1 MRVWTAAI
9 CSAFLIMIGACSEP
23 ANRGLSAEDRAGLEA
38 MTQSWLAAH
47 RDRDWD
53 AVASHYTEDAI
64 LMPPFAPIIQGKST
78 IRDWFAENECHT
90 TIEIEI
96 LEIEGYEDLAY
107 VRGTSIVTHEI
118 PGQLP
123 VSFEGKYLDI
133 RRRNV
138 DGSWK
143 VSVDMFSPD
152 QPVD

>member
-1 MRVWTAAI
+1 
-9 CSAFLIMIGACSEP
+9 MIGACSEP
-23 ANRGLSAEDRAGLEA
+23 SNRGLSAEDLVGLEA

-78 IRDWFAENECHT
+78 IRDWFAENEGHT
-90 TIEIEI
+90 TIEVENI
-96 LEIEGYEDLAY
+96 EIEGYEDLAY
-107 VRGTSIVTHEI
+107 VRGTSIVTHEM
-118 PGQLP
+118 PGNAS

-133 RRRNV
+133 RRRDV

-143 VSVDMFSPD
+143 VSIDMFSPD
-152 QPVD
+152 VPLD

>member
-1 MRVWTAAI
+1 MRMWISAI
-9 CSAFLIMIGACSEP
+9 CLASLIMAGACS
-23 ANRGLSAEDRAGLEA
+23 ASSNRGLSAEDCAGLEV

-64 LMPPFAPIIQGKST
+64 IMPPFASIIQGKST
-78 IRDWFAENECHT
+78 IRDWFAENEGHT

-107 VRGTSIVTHEI
+107 VRGKSIVTREI
-118 PGQLP
+118 PGHSP
-123 VSFEGKYLDI
+123 VSFEGKFLDI
-133 RRRNV
+133 RRRSV